1 MPAAC
6 ATASRSSRVGWE
18 DWWKT
23 CSSIMSCTLVK
34 RLRVR
39 RAASSE
45 DMLATE
51 DVLESVEDCMIA
63 VIVVD
68 SDDEQRLKRG
78 WARR

>member
-18 DWWKT
+18 DWWKS

-45 DMLATE
+45 DMLAAE
-51 DVLESVEDCMIA
+51 DVLESVEDCMFN
-63 VIVVD
+63 D
-68 SDDEQRLKRG
+68 DHDEQVGTRMGKKTLDG
-78 WARR
+78 I